1 MATDNSGLV
10 HHIGYAESLNVA
22 ISICLTYTLIFT
34 CVRIHLRRS
43 SFGADDA
50 VVIVATIAAI
60 AHFAASYACLTAGL
74 GKPYDMIKEHINR
87 LSSRTIASAVTFV
100 LALYAA
106 KLAALIFL
114 MRIQSK
120 TRSTYF
126 YPILVLIYT
135 ILGVASAITIAAGCP
150 SASDYYWDFDGNKDS
165 CPSEECRW
173 QAMTALDIISE
184 IILLAL
190 PFNLVWSLQMPQKRK
205 AMVVIT
211 FWTRAPTIALSV
223 IRQVYTS
230 KLASAS
236 VADTSLASTL
246 VTIIM
251 AVELTY
257 ALISCTLTTSKN
269 FTDGFST
276 GFGMGHIP
284 GAAESYN
291 MSAVGSSSNPQTHRG
306 GGGYKS
312 NISTMKGTNTG
323 TQISGHRFHVK
334 TPSFEDETDG
344 PMQLRP
350 SHQGLDSRTTV
361 QAGEQRYWGEE
372 GSVSSDGGHDDLVI
386 VRHTEYIVS
395 HDEAP
400 ILQKHSL
407 DRL

>member
-10 HHIGYAESLNVA
+10 HHLGYAESLNVA

-60 AHFAASYACLTAGL
+60 VHFAASYACLTAGL
-74 GKPYDMIKEHINR
+74 GKPYDMIKEHIGR
-87 LSSRTIASAVTFV
+87 LNSRTIASAVTFV

-106 KLAALIFL
+106 KIAALVFL

-120 TRSTYF
+120 TRTTYF
-126 YPILVLIYT
+126 YPILVFLYT
-135 ILGVASAITIAAGCP
+135 ILGVASAITVAAGCP
-150 SASDYYWDFDGNKDS
+150 TSSGFYWNFDGNNSS
-165 CPSEECRW
+165 CPSEERRW

-190 PFNLVWSLQMPQKRK
+190 PINLVWSLQMPRARK
-205 AMVVIT
+205 VMVVVT

-223 IRQVYTS
+223 IRQIYTL

-236 VADTSLASTL
+236 VADISLASTL
-246 VTIIM
+246 VTILM
-251 AVELTY
+251 AVEVTY

-291 MSAVGSSSNPQTHRG
+291 MSAVGSSSNPATNHRG
-306 GGGYKS
+306 GLGHKS
-312 NISTMKGTNTG
+312 NTSTIKGTG
-323 TQISGHRFHVK
+323 TRFHVK
-334 TPSFEDETDG
+334 TPSFEDEIEG

-350 SHQGLDSRTTV
+350 SQQGLESRTVV
-361 QAGEQRYWGEE
+361 QAGEHRYWGEGE
-372 GSVSSDGGHDDLVI
+372 SVSSDGCNDDLVI
-386 VRHTEYIVS
+386 VRHTEYTVS

-407 DRL
+407 DRM

>member
-10 HHIGYAESLNVA
+10 HHLGYAESLNVA

-106 KLAALIFL
+106 KIAALIFL

-120 TRSTYF
+120 TRSIYF
-126 YPILVLIYT
+126 YPILVLVYT
-135 ILGVASAITIAAGCP
+135 ILGVASAITISAGCP
-150 SASDYYWDFDGNKDS
+150 STSGFYWNFGGNKDS
-165 CPSEECRW
+165 CPSEERRW

-190 PFNLVWSLQMPQKRK
+190 PVNLVWSLQMPQKRK
-205 AMVVIT
+205 AMVVVT

-236 VADTSLASTL
+236 VADVSLASTL
-246 VTIIM
+246 ATILM

-323 TQISGHRFHVK
+323 THISGYRSHVK
-334 TPSFEDETDG
+334 TPSFEDEIDG

-350 SHQGLDSRTTV
+350 SHQGLESRTTV

-372 GSVSSDGGHDDLVI
+372 ASVSSDGGHDDLVI
-386 VRHTEYIVS
+386 VRHTEYTVS

-407 DRL
+407 DRM

>member
-1 MATDNSGLV
+1 
-10 HHIGYAESLNVA
+10 
-22 ISICLTYTLIFT
+22 
-34 CVRIHLRRS
+34 
-43 SFGADDA
+43 
-50 VVIVATIAAI
+50 
-60 AHFAASYACLTAGL
+60 
-74 GKPYDMIKEHINR
+74 
-87 LSSRTIASAVTFV
+87 
-100 LALYAA
+100 
-106 KLAALIFL
+106 
-114 MRIQSK
+114 
-120 TRSTYF
+120 
-126 YPILVLIYT
+126 
-135 ILGVASAITIAAGCP
+135 
-150 SASDYYWDFDGNKDS
+150 
-165 CPSEECRW
+165 
-173 QAMTALDIISE
+173 
-184 IILLAL
+184 
-190 PFNLVWSLQMPQKRK
+190 
-205 AMVVIT
+205 MV
-211 FWTRAPTIALSV
+211 
-223 IRQVYTS
+223 RQVYTS
-230 KLASAS
+230 KVASAS

-246 VTIIM
+246 VTILM

-291 MSAVGSSSNPQTHRG
+291 MSAVGSSSNQQTHRG
-306 GGGYKS
+306 VGGYKS
-312 NISTMKGTNTG
+312 NISTMKGTNTA

-350 SHQGLDSRTTV
+350 SHQGLESRTTV

-386 VRHTEYIVS
+386 VRHTEYTVS